1 MTSLR
6 AIILAGGQGTCLK
19 PYTVTLPK
27 PLVPVGGEM
36 PILEVIIRQ
45 LVRCGFERLT
55 LAVNHKANLV
65 KAVFGDGSDWGAR
78 IDYSLEKEPL
88 GTIGPLTLIEDLPED
103 FLVMNGDLLCD
114 LDYAAFLRGH
124 TAAGNGISVST
135 FQRSVHSDFGVVEI
149 GPGNLIAG
157 FREKPVF
164 DFDVSM
170 GIYAL
175 SRSVVERL
183 PKGRPYGFDELMLAS
198 IREGRLPRA
207 VPFSG
212 YWLDI
217 GRPADYDRANQE
229 FPALR
234 ARLGI

>member
-1 MTSLR
+1 MPMR
-6 AIILAGGQGTCLK
+6 AIILAGGKGTCLK

-45 LVRCGFERLT
+45 LVRCGFARLT

-65 KAVFGDGSDWGAR
+65 KAVFGDGSDWGIR
-78 IDYSLEKEPL
+78 IDYSLENEPL
-88 GTIGPLTLIEDLPED
+88 GTIGPLTLVEDLPED

-114 LDYAAFLRGH
+114 VDYGDFLRGH
-124 TAAGNGISVST
+124 VESGAEVSVAT
-135 FQRSVHSDFGVVEI
+135 FKRSVHSDFGVVEI
-149 GPGNLIAG
+149 DPENRIAG

-164 DFDVSM
+164 GFDVSM
-170 GIYAL
+170 GVYAL
-175 SRSVVERL
+175 SRSVIERL
-183 PKGRPYGFDELMLAS
+183 PKGRPYGFDELMLDC
-198 IREGRLPRA
+198 IRAERLPRA

-217 GRPADYDRANQE
+217 GRPADYDLANQE

-234 ARLGI
+234 ERFGI

>member
-1 MTSLR
+1 MR
-6 AIILAGGQGTCLK
+6 AIILAGGKGTSLK

-55 LAVNHKANLV
+55 LAVNHKATLI
-65 KAVFGDGSDWGAR
+65 KAVFGDGSDWGTR
-78 IDYSLEKEPL
+78 LDYSLEAEAL
-88 GTIGPLTLIEDLPED
+88 STIGPLTLIGDLPEN

-114 LDYAAFLRGH
+114 LDYGAFLRGH
-124 TAAGNGISVST
+124 VESGAEVSVST
-135 FQRSVHSDFGVVEI
+135 FKRSVHSDFGVVEI
-149 GPGNLIAG
+149 DSKNRAAG

-170 GIYAL
+170 GVYAL
-175 SRSVVERL
+175 SRSVVGRL
-183 PKGRPYGFDELMLAS
+183 PKGRPYGFDELMHDC
-198 IREGRLPRA
+198 IRDGRLPRVA
-207 VPFSG
+207 PFSG

-217 GRPADYDRANQE
+217 GRPADYDLANRE

-234 ARLGI
+234 ERFGI

>member
-1 MTSLR
+1 
-6 AIILAGGQGTCLK
+6 
-19 PYTVTLPK
+19 
-27 PLVPVGGEM
+27 VP
-36 PILEVIIRQ
+36 
-45 LVRCGFERLT
+45 
-55 LAVNHKANLV
+55 
-65 KAVFGDGSDWGAR
+65 
-78 IDYSLEKEPL
+78 
-88 GTIGPLTLIEDLPED
+88 
-103 FLVMNGDLLCD
+103 
-114 LDYAAFLRGH
+114 
-124 TAAGNGISVST
+124 
-135 FQRSVHSDFGVVEI
+135 SDFGVVEI
-149 GPGNLIAG
+149 GPENLIAG

-175 SRSVVERL
+175 SRFVVEGL

-217 GRPADYDRANQE
+217 GRPPDYDLANRE